1 MMQFKKNILLYLY
14 LAYGLCVSSTVCA
27 FGDYQAHPNSVDIGE
42 VAGNMSEALSNIV
55 ELVLSVTTIAGV
67 VFCFV
72 AAAKLYQHKKNPQ
85 QVPLSQFFIMLV
97 LGTILIALPFILKY
111 GNSAY
116 NVLGNTDYS
125 TNGRL
130 A

>member
-1 MMQFKKNILLYLY
+1 MRFNMMRFIAILFTLL
-14 LAYGLCVSSTVCA
+14 LIADTMA
-27 FGDYQAHPNSVDIGE
+27 FGDYQAHPNSIDIGE
-42 VAGNMSEALSNIV
+42 VAGNMSGALSNVV

-72 AAAKLYQHKKNPQ
+72 AVAKLYQHKKNPQ

-97 LGTILIALPFILKY
+97 LGVVLLSLPYILKY

-116 NVLGNTDYS
+116 THLGNVDFS
-125 TNGRL
+125 TNRKLG
-130 A
+130 